1 MEPDA
6 QSWGGAGR
14 EGKGGRACRTAV
26 GCPAVLPDEAG
37 VAAGPGAVST
47 RQMASLLVDVW
58 MGLRIFVCDVSQG
71 CGKCGLA

>member
-1 MEPDA
+1 M
-6 QSWGGAGR
+6 
-14 EGKGGRACRTAV
+14 